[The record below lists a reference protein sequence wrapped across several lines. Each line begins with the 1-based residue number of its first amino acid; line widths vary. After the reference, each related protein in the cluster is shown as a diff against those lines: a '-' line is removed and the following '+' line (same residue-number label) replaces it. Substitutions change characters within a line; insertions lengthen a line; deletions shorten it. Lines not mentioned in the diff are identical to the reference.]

1 MGLWRV
7 PLLIGF
13 AAFLLSM
20 LLSSGLPWPGSLQRA
35 ASLLGDQWNRMSA
48 SDSTESRVVIVDI
61 DEASLKALGSWP
73 WERKALAQ
81 LLTQLF
87 ETHQVAAVGLDLV
100 LPEPRDLEGDE
111 AIQQLLQAYPLV
123 LSQAFGLGQSQA
135 ADAGEVSSRWPQEVE
150 LASGTAIA
158 QASGHV
164 GHHAGLNPRC
174 TGHISWLPEDDGVV
188 RRLPL
193 LLRYRDQWHASL
205 SLAVLACMGLLPEK
219 VTMVPRWPAG
229 QILSAG
235 FLDLASDTQ
244 GLWSIPYTR
253 SNQAWLSVPA
263 HLAYESREPI
273 SALRGAIVLIGSSA
287 LGVSDRVATPM
298 AASQAGVVVHA
309 QATAALLDQISQE
322 DPKAQSSWIGVK
334 AWFLVQ
340 GLCLL
345 AISFIVV
352 SCRYRRYLSLAMS
365 SAGLAIGL
373 TLLSFM
379 LTDTHQLQLVLG
391 PPIAIAC
398 AALASLAWSLRN
410 ERQTAGRLRR
420 LFADYVPANVLEHL
434 LAEGSAQPLSP
445 SREHLVVMFVDAV
458 GSTRLARHESPEVF
472 AQKLRGQ
479 LDAWTALI
487 HQHGGTLDKYLGDGL
502 MAFWG
507 APLST
512 PDDAD
517 RALEAAL
524 AIQAAAGLSKRIGI
538 ASGEALVGDLGTS
551 MRRSY
556 TALGEVVNRA
566 ERLQREASADGI
578 LLDQALAQSVK
589 RHQVQTCGARLLP
602 GYDGEVET
610 YRPV

>member
-1 MGLWRV
+1 
-7 PLLIGF
+7 
-13 AAFLLSM
+13 
-20 LLSSGLPWPGSLQRA
+20 
-35 ASLLGDQWNRMSA
+35 
-48 SDSTESRVVIVDI
+48 
-61 DEASLKALGSWP
+61 
-73 WERKALAQ
+73 
-81 LLTQLF
+81 
-87 ETHQVAAVGLDLV
+87 
-100 LPEPRDLEGDE
+100 
-111 AIQQLLQAYPLV
+111 
-123 LSQAFGLGQSQA
+123 
-135 ADAGEVSSRWPQEVE
+135 
-150 LASGTAIA
+150 
-158 QASGHV
+158 
-164 GHHAGLNPRC
+164 
-174 TGHISWLPEDDGVV
+174 
-188 RRLPL
+188 
-193 LLRYRDQWHASL
+193 
-205 SLAVLACMGLLPEK
+205 
-219 VTMVPRWPAG
+219 
-229 QILSAG
+229 
-235 FLDLASDTQ
+235 
-244 GLWSIPYTR
+244 
-253 SNQAWLSVPA
+253 
-263 HLAYESREPI
+263 
-273 SALRGAIVLIGSSA
+273 
-287 LGVSDRVATPM
+287 
-298 AASQAGVVVHA
+298 
-309 QATAALLDQISQE
+309 
-322 DPKAQSSWIGVK
+322 
-334 AWFLVQ
+334 
-340 GLCLL
+340 
-345 AISFIVV
+345 
-352 SCRYRRYLSLAMS
+352 
-365 SAGLAIGL
+365 
-373 TLLSFM
+373 M